1 MKTRFAA
8 LACAALA
15 AGAPAGADTLTYR
28 DGRTLRCVIEEE
40 TAAAVTVVLHGRRVE
55 IPRSLIASTTREDGA
70 ENAALLGTWERARRA
85 DKAAPPG
92 PPTAPP
98 PDPPP
103 AATPYA
109 GLPEPADAAES
120 HPPRPDPPD
129 RRRELRWKQEV
140 GAAIRE
146 RRVLV
151 GMTEREARAAWG
163 SPDLTHPVR
172 GPHTSTDRWTYR
184 REGEGLVDLYFEN
197 GVLTQIN
204 R

>member
-1 MKTRFAA
+1 MKTRFAT

-15 AGAPAGADTLTYR
+15 AGAPAGADMLTYR

-55 IPRSLIASTTREDGA
+55 IPRSLIASTAREDGA
-70 ENAALLGTWERARRA
+70 ENAALLGSWERVKR
-85 DKAAPPG
+85 DDTGAPPR
-92 PPTAPP
+92 PPTPRP
-98 PDPPP
+98 SDPPP
-103 AATPYA
+103 AATSHA
-109 GLPEPADAAES
+109 EAPEAADAAES
-120 HPPRPDPPD
+120 HPPRPGPSD

-140 GAAIRE
+140 GTAIRE

-151 GMTEREARAAWG
+151 GMTEREVQAAWG

-184 REGEGLVDLYFEN
+184 REGEGLVDLYFKN